1 MAVWSFKHNE
11 LIKASQVI
19 DWVPPPH
26 SEAFEIL
33 VSLSSIYSDYLSP
46 SSALVVFSSE
56 G

>member
-1 MAVWSFKHNE
+1 MTAWWFKHNE

-19 DWVPPPH
+19 DWAPPPH

-33 VSLSSIYSDYLSP
+33 VSLSSICSGCLSP